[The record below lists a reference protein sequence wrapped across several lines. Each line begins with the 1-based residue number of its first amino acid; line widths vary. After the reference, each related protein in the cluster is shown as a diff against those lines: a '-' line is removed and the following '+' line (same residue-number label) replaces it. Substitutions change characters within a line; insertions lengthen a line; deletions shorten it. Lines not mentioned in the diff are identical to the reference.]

1 MSMVNTKSA
10 GGIIIATASVA
21 SGAAAG
27 TISAMDL
34 KWSPLVGAS
43 KEVIIPANELWEI
56 KDAYVISATD
66 AGSGDVIPQ
75 VNLKKDNDRIMDT
88 TEILDAVVISNTS
101 RPNGLHANVRYE
113 GASHISADLITNKLS
128 TGAANLRVI
137 FPFEKSG

>member
-1 MSMVNTKSA
+1 MSMINTKSA
-10 GGIIIATASVA
+10 GGIILATASIA
-21 SGAAAG
+21 NGAAAG
-27 TISAMDL
+27 TITALDL

-56 KDAYVISATD
+56 KDAYVITAVD
-66 AGSGDVIPQ
+66 AGSGDILPQ

-88 TEILDAVVISNTS
+88 TEILDAIVISNTS

-113 GASHISADLITNKLS
+113 GASHISADVITN
-128 TGAANLRVI
+128 AAATAARALRIV